1 MFRTIDFLGKTL
13 LVKKGLNELK
23 EKLRGLLSVVCG
35 VEANEI
41 EEDMDLFAESILDS
55 FGVVQLLVLI
65 EEEFGKRILITEIAR
80 EDIATLAKL
89 HELVSRA

>member
-1 MFRTIDFLGKTL
+1 M
-13 LVKKGLNELK
+13 K